1 MIKKIKVGNAVKE
14 AKIIR
19 GSNRI
24 PQKSV
29 IVEKIINDVIR
40 FGDNA
45 IIKYT
50 KKYDNVKID
59 SILVD
64 KAELRKAYKEV
75 TTNQLNS
82 LKKSKKLLEKN
93 EKMLLERLTGI
104 ILSEDGVRI
113 EKALKP
119 IDSVGCYVPGGRA
132 RYPSTLMMCVVPAI
146 IAGVNRI
153 SVVSPPMKDGKI
165 DPVTLVAADICGIDE
180 IYRVGGAQAVAALA
194 YGTKTI
200 SKVDKIVGP
209 GGLFVNIAKFLVSNK
224 IAIDMIA
231 GPTEL
236 LIYADSKSDPKFV
249 VKDLISQ
256 AEHSTDTIC
265 GVVTTSESL
274 AAKLESE
281 ITKTLNSSLPRLE
294 IVSTSFKKNGFIA
307 LCKNE
312 DDVISFINELAPEHL
327 EVLSENSIKIASK
340 VKTAGIVLLGKYS
353 PSSASDY
360 CLGSNHVLPTT
371 EFGKSKSSLSVLDFV
386 KLVNHITVTRMGLQ
400 SVQKYIKELA
410 FAEGLPNHYY
420 AVEERFRN

>member
-1 MIKKIKVGNAVKE
+1 MIKKIRVGNAIKE

-29 IVEKIINDVIR
+29 IVEKIINDVIK

-93 EKMLLERLTGI
+93 EKILLERLTGI
-104 ILSEDGVRI
+104 TLSEDGVRI

-132 RYPSTLMMCVVPAI
+132 RYPSTLMMCVIPAI

-153 SVVSPPMKDGKI
+153 SVASPPMKDGKI
-165 DPVTLVAADICGIDE
+165 DPVTLVAADICSVDE

-236 LIYADSKSDPKFV
+236 LIYADTKSDPKFV
-249 VKDLISQ
+249 VRDLISQ

-312 DDVISFINELAPEHL
+312 EDAISFINELAPEHL

-400 SVQKYIKELA
+400 SVQKCIKELA

>member
-1 MIKKIKVGNAVKE
+1 MIKKIRVGNVVKE
-14 AKIIR
+14 ANIIR

-29 IVEKIINDVIR
+29 IVEKIIKDVIK

-45 IIKYT
+45 LIKYT

-82 LKKSKKLLEKN
+82 LKKSKKLLERN

-104 ILSEDGVRI
+104 ILSQDGVRI
-113 EKALKP
+113 EKVLKP

-165 DPVTLVAADICGIDE
+165 DPVTLVAADICDIDE
-180 IYRVGGAQAVAALA
+180 VYRVGGAQAVAALA

-274 AAKLESE
+274 AAKLQSE

-294 IVSTSFKKNGFIA
+294 IVSRSFKKNGFIA

-312 DDVISFINELAPEHL
+312 EDVISFINELAPEHL

-386 KLVNHITVTRMGLQ
+386 KLVNHITVTRIGLQ

-420 AVEERFRN
+420 AVQERFRN

>member
-1 MIKKIKVGNAVKE
+1 MIKKIRVGNVVKE
-14 AKIIR
+14 ANIIR

-29 IVEKIINDVIR
+29 IVEKIIKDVIK

-45 IIKYT
+45 LIKYT

-82 LKKSKKLLEKN
+82 LKKSKKLLERN

-104 ILSEDGVRI
+104 ILSQDGVRI
-113 EKALKP
+113 EKVLKP
-119 IDSVGCYVPGGRA
+119 LDSVGCYVPGGRA
-132 RYPSTLMMCVVPAI
+132 RYPSTLMMCAVPAI

-153 SVVSPPMKDGKI
+153 SVVSPPMKDGRI
-165 DPVTLVAADICGIDE
+165 DPVTLVAADICDIDE
-180 IYRVGGAQAVAALA
+180 VYRVGGAQAVAALA

-224 IAIDMIA
+224 IAIDMMA

-236 LIYADSKSDPKFV
+236 LICADSKSDPKFV

-274 AAKLESE
+274 ASKLESE

-294 IVSTSFKKNGFIA
+294 IVSRSLKKNGFIA
-307 LCKNE
+307 LCKNYE
-312 DDVISFINELAPEHL
+312 DVISFINELAPEHL
-327 EVLSENSIKIASK
+327 EVLSENSIKISSK

-386 KLVNHITVTRMGLQ
+386 KLVNHITVTRIGLQ

-420 AVEERFRN
+420 AVQERFRN

>member
-119 IDSVGCYVPGGRA
+119 IGSVGCYVPGGRA

-386 KLVNHITVTRMGLQ
+386 KLVNHITVTRVGLQ

>member
-1 MIKKIKVGNAVKE
+1 MIKKIRVGNVVKE
-14 AKIIR
+14 ANIIR

-29 IVEKIINDVIR
+29 IVEKIIKDVIK

-45 IIKYT
+45 LIKYT
-50 KKYDNVKID
+50 RKYDNAKID

-82 LKKSKKLLEKN
+82 LKKSKKLLERN

-104 ILSEDGVRI
+104 ILSQDGVRI
-113 EKALKP
+113 EKVLKP

-153 SVVSPPMKDGKI
+153 SVVSPPMKDGRI
-165 DPVTLVAADICGIDE
+165 DPVTLVAADICDIDE
-180 IYRVGGAQAVAALA
+180 VYRVGGAQAVAALA

-274 AAKLESE
+274 ASKLETE

-294 IVSTSFKKNGFIA
+294 IVSKSLKKNGFIA
-307 LCKNE
+307 LCKNDE
-312 DDVISFINELAPEHL
+312 DVISFINELAPEHL
-327 EVLSENSIKIASK
+327 EVLSENYIKISSK

-386 KLVNHITVTRMGLQ
+386 KLVNHITVTRIGLQ
-400 SVQKYIKELA
+400 SVQKYVKELA

-420 AVEERFRN
+420 AVQERFRN

>member
-1 MIKKIKVGNAVKE
+1 MIKKIRVGNAIKE

-29 IVEKIINDVIR
+29 IVEKIINDVIK

-93 EKMLLERLTGI
+93 EKILLERLTGI
-104 ILSEDGVRI
+104 TLSEDGVRI

-249 VKDLISQ
+249 VRDLISQ

-281 ITKTLNSSLPRLE
+281 ITKILNSSLPRLG

-312 DDVISFINELAPEHL
+312 EDAISFINELAPEHL
-327 EVLSENSIKIASK
+327 EVLSQNPIKIASN

>member
-274 AAKLESE
+274 ASKLESE
-281 ITKTLNSSLPRLE
+281 IIKTVNSSLPRLE

>member
-1 MIKKIKVGNAVKE
+1 VIKKIKVGNAIKE

-29 IVEKIINDVIR
+29 IVEKIINDVIK

-64 KAELRKAYKEV
+64 KAELTKAYKEV

-93 EKMLLERLTGI
+93 EKFLLERLTGI
-104 ILSEDGVRI
+104 TLSEDGVRI

-119 IDSVGCYVPGGRA
+119 IDSVGCYVPGGQA

-165 DPVTLVAADICGIDE
+165 DPVTLVAADICDVDE
-180 IYRVGGAQAVAALA
+180 VYRVGGAQAVAALA

-224 IAIDMIA
+224 TAIDMIA

-249 VKDLISQ
+249 VRDLISQ

-281 ITKTLNSSLPRLE
+281 ITRTLNSSLPRLE

-307 LCKNE
+307 VCKNE
-312 DDVISFINELAPEHL
+312 EDAISFINELAPEHL
-327 EVLSENSIKIASK
+327 EVLSENPIKIASK

>member
-1 MIKKIKVGNAVKE
+1 MIKKIRVGNVVKE
-14 AKIIR
+14 ANIIR

-29 IVEKIINDVIR
+29 IVEKIIKDVIK

-45 IIKYT
+45 LIKYT

-75 TTNQLNS
+75 TTNQLTS
-82 LKKSKKLLEKN
+82 LKKSKKLLERN

-104 ILSEDGVRI
+104 ILSQDGVRI
-113 EKALKP
+113 EKVLKP

-153 SVVSPPMKDGKI
+153 SVVSPPMKDGRI
-165 DPVTLVAADICGIDE
+165 DPVTLVAADICDIDE
-180 IYRVGGAQAVAALA
+180 VYRVGGAQAVAALA

-294 IVSTSFKKNGFIA
+294 IVSRSLKKNGFIA
-307 LCKNE
+307 LCKNDE
-312 DDVISFINELAPEHL
+312 DAISFVNELAPEHL
-327 EVLSENSIKIASK
+327 EVLSENSIKISSK

-386 KLVNHITVTRMGLQ
+386 KLVNHITVTRIGLQ

-420 AVEERFRN
+420 AVQERFRN

>member
-1 MIKKIKVGNAVKE
+1 MIKKIRVGNVVKE
-14 AKIIR
+14 ANIIR

-29 IVEKIINDVIR
+29 IVEKIIKDVIK

-45 IIKYT
+45 LIKYT

-82 LKKSKKLLEKN
+82 LKKSKKLLERS

-104 ILSEDGVRI
+104 ILSQDGVRI
-113 EKALKP
+113 EKVLKP

-153 SVVSPPMKDGKI
+153 CVVSPPMKDGRI
-165 DPVTLVAADICGIDE
+165 DPVTLVAADICDIDE
-180 IYRVGGAQAVAALA
+180 VYRVGGAQAVAALA

-224 IAIDMIA
+224 IAIDMMA

-236 LIYADSKSDPKFV
+236 LICADSKSNPKFV

-274 AAKLESE
+274 ASKLESE

-294 IVSTSFKKNGFIA
+294 IVSRSLKKNGFIA
-307 LCKNE
+307 LCKNYE
-312 DDVISFINELAPEHL
+312 DVISFINELAPEHL
-327 EVLSENSIKIASK
+327 EVLSENSIKISSK

-386 KLVNHITVTRMGLQ
+386 KLVNHITVTRIGLQ

-420 AVEERFRN
+420 AVQERFRN

>member
-1 MIKKIKVGNAVKE
+1 VIKKIKVGNAVKV

-29 IVEKIINDVIR
+29 IVEKIINDVIK

-45 IIKYT
+45 LIKYT
-50 KKYDNVKID
+50 KKYDNVKIE

-64 KAELRKAYKEV
+64 KAELRKAYNEV

-82 LKKSKKLLEKN
+82 LKKSKKLLERN
-93 EKMLLERLTGI
+93 EKTILERLTGI
-104 ILSEDGVRI
+104 RLSVDGVRI
-113 EKALKP
+113 EKAVKP

-153 SVVSPPMKDGKI
+153 SIVSPPMKDGKI
-165 DPVTLVAADICGIDE
+165 DPVTLVAADICGIE
-180 IYRVGGAQAVAALA
+180 EVYRVGGAQAVAALA

-236 LIYADSKSDPKFV
+236 LIYADSKSDPTFV

-274 AAKLESE
+274 ATKLDSE

-294 IVSTSFKKNGFIA
+294 IVSTSLKKNGFIA

-312 DDVISFINELAPEHL
+312 EDAILFINELAPEHL
-327 EVLSENSIKIASK
+327 EILSENSIKIAPK

-371 EFGKSKSSLSVLDFV
+371 EFGKSKSSLSVLEFV
-386 KLVNHITVTRMGLQ
+386 KLVNHITVTRIGLQ

-410 FAEGLPNHYY
+410 LAEGLPNHYY